1 MRRLKV
7 INSFFKTFTTQHQ
20 LNNQYPIFGYNN
32 RHILTLGNNL
42 LKHLINFIEAKDV
55 TQSKI
60 YQHLKCSPQAAKILQ
75 YVCQRFVKGIEE
87 TAVLDILQDNFEYK
101 GYEYLS
107 HLDVVKQLVDMGWIV
122 QVSFGQ
128 IKVQEVSK
136 LETLNTSVGPS
147 MSLLRLLEEGSLEIH
162 LPDIKPYTDH
172 LEYLQDQFDVI
183 EFLHKMSMSKQGF
196 TESSLSIGRLK
207 NKLVLLSQ
215 RILERLKITEEP
227 IVVEEFFKEKM
238 LDEREQRIFLALL
251 KEEYSGGEGQFRDMN
266 TLIELI
272 SLDEYDKIRNRA
284 LLEDGSKLIN
294 ENIIDYEEILNMFGG
309 ISRSFYLQEEILQR
323 IIHPN
328 KKKKVTKLRLDKLVE
343 EQDLFEYLTPT
354 TNLSDVVLHPK
365 TREVLNTVVKQVDK
379 DVYAKLKAWG
389 IKDKRRGIDARIIF
403 YGAPGT
409 GKTMTAVSL
418 AKTLKKPILS
428 FDCSKILSMYVG
440 ESEKNVRKIFDDFKR
455 LSKEAKVDPI
465 LLLNEADQFLS
476 SRTEGAGGSAEK
488 MHNQMQNIFLEQI
501 EQFEGILIATT
512 NLLENIDKAFSRR
525 FNYKIEFKKP
535 GKKQR
540 KRLWHFMLPEN
551 ADYEEE
557 LDVSELS
564 KHELTGGQ
572 INLIIR
578 NTAYKVAVR
587 EESVFTLQ
595 DFLEE
600 IEKELGSSFEGSKS
614 MGFKV

>member
-1 MRRLKV
+1 M
-7 INSFFKTFTTQHQ
+7 
-20 LNNQYPIFGYNN
+20 
-32 RHILTLGNNL
+32 
-42 LKHLINFIEAKDV
+42 KHLINFIEAKTV
-55 TQSKI
+55 SKSKI
-60 YQHLKCSPQAAKILQ
+60 FKHLNCSKEEAKILQ
-75 YVCQRFVKGIEE
+75 YICRRFVKGIEE
-87 TAVLDILQDNFEYK
+87 TAVLDVLQDNFEYE
-101 GYEYLS
+101 GYDYLAYLS
-107 HLDVVKQLVDMGWIV
+107 VVKKLMDMGWIV

-128 IKVQEVSK
+128 VQVQEVSQ
-136 LETLNTSVGPS
+136 LELLNTSVGPS
-147 MSLLRLLEEGSLEIH
+147 MSLLRLLEEGSLEIS

-183 EFLHKMSMSKQGF
+183 ELSHKMSVKKQGF
-196 TESSLSIGRLK
+196 SDSSLSMGRLK
-207 NKLVLLSQ
+207 NKLVLLTQ
-215 RILERLKITEEP
+215 RIEERLKITKEP
-227 IVVEEFFKEKM
+227 IVVEEFFKEKNF
-238 LDEREQRIFLALL
+238 DEREQRIFLALL

-284 LLEDGSKLIN
+284 LLEDGSRLIN
-294 ENIIDYEEILNMFGG
+294 DKIIDYEEILNMFGG
-309 ISRSFYLQEEILQR
+309 ISRSFYLQEDVLQK

-328 KKKKVTKLRLDKLVE
+328 KKKKVTKLKLDKLIE
-343 EQDLFEYLTPT
+343 EQELFEYLNPT
-354 TNLSDVVLHPK
+354 TDLSDVVLHPK
-365 TREVLNTVVKQVDK
+365 TREVLNTVIKQVDK
-379 DVYAKLKAWG
+379 DVFAKLKAWG
-389 IKDKRRGIDARIIF
+389 IKDKRKGIDARIIF

-418 AKTLKKPILS
+418 AKTLKRPILS

-440 ESEKNVRKIFDDFKR
+440 ESEKNVRKIFDEFKA
-455 LSKEAKVDPI
+455 LSKKAKVDPI

-476 SRTEGAGGSAEK
+476 SRTEGAGSSADK

-512 NLLENIDKAFSRR
+512 NLLDNIDKAFSRR

-551 ADYEEE
+551 ADYDEK
-557 LDVSELS
+557 LDVDELA
-564 KHELTGGQ
+564 KYELTGGQ

-587 EESVFTLQ
+587 DESVFTLE
-595 DFLEE
+595 DFLDE
-600 IEKELGSSFEGSKS
+600 IEKELGSSFESDGKS
-614 MGFKV
+614 MGFKI

>member
-1 MRRLKV
+1 M
-7 INSFFKTFTTQHQ
+7 
-20 LNNQYPIFGYNN
+20 
-32 RHILTLGNNL
+32 
-42 LKHLINFIEAKDV
+42 KHLINFIEAKDV

-60 YQHLKCSPQAAKILQ
+60 YQHLKCSPQEAKILQ
-75 YVCQRFVKGIEE
+75 YICKRFVKGIEE
-87 TAVLDILQDNFEYK
+87 TAVLDILQDNFEAK
-101 GYEYLS
+101 GYDYLA
-107 HLDVVKQLVDMGWIV
+107 HLGVVKKLVDMGWLI

-128 IKVQEVSK
+128 IKVQEISK
-136 LETLNTSVGPS
+136 LEILNTSVGPTLG
-147 MSLLRLLEEGSLEIH
+147 LLRLLEEGSFDIH

-183 EFLHKMSMSKQGF
+183 DFLHQMSISKQGF
-196 TESSLSIGRLK
+196 SDSSLSIGRLK

-215 RILERLKITEEP
+215 RIVERLKITKEP
-227 IVVEEFFKEKM
+227 IVVEAFFKEKM

-272 SLDEYDKIRNRA
+272 SLDDYDKIRNRA
-284 LLEDGSKLIN
+284 LLEDGSKLIS

-309 ISRSFYLQEEILQR
+309 ISRSFYLQEEILQK

-343 EQDLFEYLTPT
+343 EQDLFEYLTPST
-354 TNLSDVVLHPK
+354 DLNDVVLHPK
-365 TREVLNTVVKQVDK
+365 TREVLNTVIKQLDK

-389 IKDKRRGIDARIIF
+389 IKEKRKGIDARIIF
-403 YGAPGT
+403 YGVPGT

-418 AKTLKKPILS
+418 AKTLKRPILS

-440 ESEKNVRKIFDDFKR
+440 ESEKNVRKIFDNFKS
-455 LSKEAKVDPI
+455 LSKEAKVNPI

-476 SRTEGAGGSAEK
+476 SRTEGPGGSAEK

-557 LDVSELS
+557 LDVDELS

-572 INLIIR
+572 INLIVR

>member
-1 MRRLKV
+1 
-7 INSFFKTFTTQHQ
+7 
-20 LNNQYPIFGYNN
+20 LNC
-32 RHILTLGNNL
+32 
-42 LKHLINFIEAKDV
+42 
-55 TQSKI
+55 SKEE
-60 YQHLKCSPQAAKILQ
+60 AKILQ
-75 YVCQRFVKGIEE
+75 YICRRFVKGIEE
-87 TAVLDILQDNFEYK
+87 TAVLDVLQDNFEYE
-101 GYEYLS
+101 GYDYLAY
-107 HLDVVKQLVDMGWIV
+107 LFVIKKLMGLV

-128 IKVQEVSK
+128 VQVQEVSK
-136 LETLNTSVGPS
+136 LELLNTSVGPS
-147 MSLLRLLEEGSLEIH
+147 MSLLRLLEEGSLEIT

-183 EFLHKMSMSKQGF
+183 ELLHKMSVSKQGF
-196 TESSLSIGRLK
+196 SDSSLSVGRLK
-207 NKLVLLSQ
+207 NKLVLLTQ
-215 RILERLKITEEP
+215 RIEERLKITKEP
-227 IVVEEFFKEKM
+227 IIVEEFFKEKNF
-238 LDEREQRIFLALL
+238 DEREQRIFLALL

-284 LLEDGSKLIN
+284 LLEDGSRLIN
-294 ENIIDYEEILNMFGG
+294 DKIIDYEEILNMFGG
-309 ISRSFYLQEEILQR
+309 ISRSFYLQEDVLQK

-328 KKKKVTKLRLDKLVE
+328 KKKKVTKLKLDKLIE
-343 EQDLFEYLTPT
+343 EQELFEYLNPT
-354 TNLSDVVLHPK
+354 TDLSDVVLHPK
-365 TREVLNTVVKQVDK
+365 TREVLNTVIKQVDK
-379 DVYAKLKAWG
+379 DVFAKLKAWG
-389 IKDKRRGIDARIIF
+389 IKDKRKGIDARIIF

-418 AKTLKKPILS
+418 AKTLKRPILS

-440 ESEKNVRKIFDDFKR
+440 ESEKNVRKIFDEFKA
-455 LSKEAKVDPI
+455 LSKKAKVDPI

-476 SRTEGAGGSAEK
+476 SRTEGAGSSADK

-512 NLLENIDKAFSRR
+512 NLLDNIDKAFSTFSRR

-551 ADYEEE
+551 ADYDEK
-557 LDVSELS
+557 LDVDELA
-564 KHELTGGQ
+564 KYELTGGQ

-587 EESVFTLQ
+587 DESVFTLE

-600 IEKELGSSFEGSKS
+600 IEKELGSSFESAGKS